1 MGQDTDLLSH
11 WESLLGTFSVMEGE
25 LLRFIIAYKIPLE
38 KIIRHELGNRG
49 FDTNNKWIGFQES
62 EKLWNKE
69 DDNL

>member
-25 LLRFIIAYKIPLE
+25 LLRFILAYKIPLE
-38 KIIRHELGNRG
+38 KIVRHELGNRG
-49 FDTNNKWIGFQES
+49 FDHNSEWIGFKAS